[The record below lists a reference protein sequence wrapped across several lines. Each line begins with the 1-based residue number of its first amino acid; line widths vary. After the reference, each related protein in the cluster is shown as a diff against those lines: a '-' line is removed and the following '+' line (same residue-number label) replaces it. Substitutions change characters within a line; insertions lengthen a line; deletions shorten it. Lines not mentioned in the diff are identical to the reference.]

1 MGSLGQDVNV
11 AGYWGGP
18 LSGDVFGMEREITK
32 ANDKNLYGPPGRG
45 QSVLNM
51 LGLSLDDL
59 GPFDPA
65 TGK

>member
-1 MGSLGQDVNV
+1 MGSFGQNVNV

-18 LSGDVFGMEREITK
+18 LSGDVFDMQCGSTQS
-32 ANDKNLYGPPGRG
+32 NDKNLYGPPERG

-51 LGLSLDDL
+51 LGLSLEDL